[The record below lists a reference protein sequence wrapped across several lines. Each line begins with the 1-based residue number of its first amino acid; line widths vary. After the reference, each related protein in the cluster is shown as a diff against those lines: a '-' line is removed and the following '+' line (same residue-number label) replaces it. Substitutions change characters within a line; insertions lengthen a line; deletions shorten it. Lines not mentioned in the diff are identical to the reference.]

1 MTPYE
6 IVDSLDCLADEL
18 DELGCG
24 GYYEDLV
31 AAMSLICETFSI
43 EKKQFGALDSK

>member
-24 GYYEDLV
+24 GYVDNVV
-31 AAMSLICETFSI
+31 AAMNLICETFNI
-43 EKKQFGALDSK
+43 NKEQFGMLDE